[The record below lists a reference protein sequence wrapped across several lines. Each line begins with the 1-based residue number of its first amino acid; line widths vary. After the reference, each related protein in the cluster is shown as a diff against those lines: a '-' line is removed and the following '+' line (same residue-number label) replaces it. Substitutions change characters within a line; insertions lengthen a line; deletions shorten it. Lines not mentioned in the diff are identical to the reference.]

1 MTTSTN
7 PIFSS
12 GSRRKKLN
20 HVTVLLLAGGDGGR
34 LISLTRDR
42 SGAPA
47 PKQYS
52 VLAEDKTLIQYTY
65 ERALRLVQPHK
76 IYSVVSRHHE
86 KWWANELPLAPN
98 RFIIQPENR
107 GTAPGV
113 LLSTLY
119 ILMEY
124 PSDILVALPSDH
136 YVADESI
143 FENALRLAIR
153 RLRAHPQDL
162 VLLGIQPDSKDAEYG
177 WIIPRAARR
186 NRLRR
191 VLTFVEKPRP
201 EQAEELLAASGL
213 WSSFVFV
220 CKVTRL
226 LDLMAQAN
234 PQLVGKFLSTIYENR
249 RTEGFPELYQDLST
263 VDFSKDILQKCV
275 DSLRALAVP
284 SCGWTDLGTPDR
296 YQEWKSTVS
305 NR

>member
-1 MTTSTN
+1 MDASSN
-7 PIFSS
+7 LIFTS
-12 GSRRKKLN
+12 GSRRKKLD

-42 SGAPA
+42 SGEPA

-52 VLAEDKTLIQYTY
+52 VLARNKTLIQYTY
-65 ERALRLVQPHK
+65 ERALRIVPADK
-76 IYSVVSRHHE
+76 IFAVVSRHHE
-86 KWWANELPLAPN
+86 KWWSGELPLAEN
-98 RFIIQPENR
+98 RFIVQPENR
-107 GTAPGV
+107 GTAPGI
-113 LLSTLY
+113 LLSTLHV
-119 ILMEY
+119 LMEY
-124 PSDILVALPSDH
+124 PSDVLVALPSDH
-136 YVADESI
+136 YVADEAI

-153 RLRAHPQDL
+153 RLRVHADEL
-162 VLLGIQPDSKDAEYG
+162 VLLGITPDSRDAEYG
-177 WIIPRAARR
+177 WIIPRAVRR

-234 PQLVGKFLSTIYENR
+234 PRLVGKFLRTIYEHR
-249 RTEGFPELYQDLST
+249 GAEGFPDLYQELPT
-263 VDFSKDILQKCV
+263 VDFSQDILQKCV

-284 SCGWTDLGTPDR
+284 SCGWTDLGTPAR
-296 YQEWKSTVS
+296 YLEWKSTAGGG
-305 NR
+305 

>member
-1 MTTSTN
+1 MAASTN
-7 PIFSS
+7 LSFTS
-12 GSRRKKLN
+12 GSRRKKLD

-42 SGAPA
+42 AGEPA

-52 VLAEDKTLIQYTY
+52 VLAQNKTLIQYTY
-65 ERALRLVQPHK
+65 ERALRLVPQNK
-76 IYSVVSRHHE
+76 IFAVVSRHHE
-86 KWWANELPLAPN
+86 KWWSRELPLEPE
-98 RFIIQPENR
+98 RFIVQPENR

-113 LLSTLY
+113 LLSTLH
-119 ILMEY
+119 ILMEF
-124 PSDILVALPSDH
+124 PSDVLVALPSDH
-136 YVADESI
+136 YVADEAV

-153 RLRAHPQDL
+153 RLKVHPQDL
-162 VLLGIQPDSKDAEYG
+162 VLLGITPDSMDAEYG
-177 WIIPRAARR
+177 WILPRAARR

-201 EQAEELLAASGL
+201 EQAEDLLAASGL

-234 PQLVGKFLSTIYENR
+234 PQLVGRFLRTIYENR
-249 RTEGFPELYQDLST
+249 GSEGFPKLYEDLPT
-263 VDFSKDILQKCV
+263 FDFSKDILQKCV

-284 SCGWTDLGTPDR
+284 SCGWTDLGTPSR
-296 YQEWKSTVS
+296 YTEWQATVS